1 MKQEKAFIEEVSE
14 LIDVPLKE
22 DQVLALKSVYEFLF
36 YGGPQSAFILRGYAG
51 TGKTTLMGV
60 LIRWF
65 HQVNRK
71 TVLMAPTG
79 RSAKVLSSH
88 SGYPASTIHRR
99 IYSVKENENG
109 RMQMQLMQNKSEKT
123 IFIVDE
129 ASMIGEADPEDG
141 LSARSLLEDLFSYV
155 YSGERCRLIL
165 IGDNAQLPPV
175 GMDLSPA
182 LDKKR
187 LASITHSS
195 VFGCELTEV
204 VRQQLESLILKNATE
219 IRSQISAGDF
229 EKLQLK
235 ESAHEDIS
243 SIDPY
248 DLEDRLSQ
256 FFYGEAAHESVIIC
270 RSNKDANQFN
280 QQIRV
285 RILMRESEIEAGD
298 RLMIVKN
305 NYHWKLPG
313 KRQNFLANGDMVTVE
328 RVHAIR
334 EFGSFRFAE
343 AQVYFSDDPN
353 TSFHLILMLNA
364 LDFAGPSIPGKE
376 ILKLRND
383 LIESGEID
391 EAEAY
396 EKFFQNPYFHA
407 VQVKYAYAITCHKSQ
422 GGQWKNVLIFQGY
435 FTEEMLDRSYFRWLY
450 TALTR
455 ATSNVY
461 LINFYQ
467 ELVITLP
474 T

>member
-1 MKQEKAFIEEVSE
+1 MKQESAFIEEVSE

-22 DQVLALKSVYEFLF
+22 DQVSALKSVYEFLF

-51 TGKTTLMGV
+51 TGKTTLMGG

-129 ASMIGEADPEDG
+129 ASMIGEANPEDG

-165 IGDNAQLPPV
+165 IGDDAQLPPV

-195 VFGCELTEV
+195 VFGCVLTEV

-219 IRSQISAGDF
+219 IR
-229 EKLQLK
+229 
-235 ESAHEDIS
+235 
-243 SIDPY
+243 
-248 DLEDRLSQ
+248 
-256 FFYGEAAHESVIIC
+256 
-270 RSNKDANQFN
+270 
-280 QQIRV
+280 
-285 RILMRESEIEAGD
+285 
-298 RLMIVKN
+298 
-305 NYHWKLPG
+305 
-313 KRQNFLANGDMVTVE
+313 
-328 RVHAIR
+328 
-334 EFGSFRFAE
+334 
-343 AQVYFSDDPN
+343 
-353 TSFHLILMLNA
+353 
-364 LDFAGPSIPGKE
+364 
-376 ILKLRND
+376 
-383 LIESGEID
+383 
-391 EAEAY
+391 
-396 EKFFQNPYFHA
+396 
-407 VQVKYAYAITCHKSQ
+407 
-422 GGQWKNVLIFQGY
+422 
-435 FTEEMLDRSYFRWLY
+435 
-450 TALTR
+450 
-455 ATSNVY
+455 
-461 LINFYQ
+461 
-467 ELVITLP
+467 
-474 T
+474 

>member
-1 MKQEKAFIEEVSE
+1 MKQESAFIEEVSE
-14 LIDVPLKE
+14 LIDVQLKE
-22 DQVLALKSVYEFLF
+22 DQIAALKSVYEFLF
-36 YGGPQSAFILRGYAG
+36 FGGPQSVFILRGYAG
-51 TGKTTLMGV
+51 TGKTTLMGG

-79 RSAKVLSSH
+79 RSAKVLASH

-99 IYSVKENENG
+99 IYAVKENENG
-109 RMQMQLMQNKSEKT
+109 KPQLQLLQNKSEKT

-129 ASMIGEADPEDG
+129 ASMIGEANSEDG
-141 LSARSLLEDLFSYV
+141 MAARSLLEDLFSFV

-165 IGDNAQLPPV
+165 IGDDAQLPPV

-195 VFGCELTEV
+195 VFGCVLTHV

-219 IRSQISAGDF
+219 IRTQISHGDF
-229 EKLQLK
+229 TVLQLK
-235 ESAHEDIS
+235 ESPHEDVS
-243 SIDPY
+243 SVDPY

-256 FFYGEAAHESVIIC
+256 FFYGDAAHQSVIIC

-280 QQIRV
+280 QQIRA
-285 RILMRESEIEAGD
+285 RILMRESELEAGD

-328 RVHAIR
+328 RVHSIR

-343 AQVYFSDDPN
+343 AQVYFSDDPD
-353 TSFHLILMLNA
+353 TSFDLILMLNA
-364 LDFAGPSIPGKE
+364 LDFEGPSLPSKE

-383 LIESGEID
+383 LIDSGEIAED
-391 EAEAY
+391 EAY

-407 VQVKYAYAITCHKSQ
+407 VQVKHAYAITCHKSQ
-422 GGQWKNVLIFQGY
+422 GGQWKNVLIYQGY
-435 FTEEMLDRSYFRWLY
+435 FKEEMLDRSYFRWLY
-450 TALTR
+450 TAITR
-455 ATSNVY
+455 ATSHVY
-461 LINFYQ
+461 LINFHS
-467 ELVITLP
+467 ELVVTLP